1 MSSSAHPWHNEDE
14 AVTSD
19 DDDLLDLEFLALME
33 DEKRKMPQRTRMRG
47 KKFYVVF
54 VGRNPG
60 IYDSWA
66 ACSDQVNGFSGAVH
80 NKFASWDEAYNAW
93 LAYTCQVEQMVPP
106 PILPSLEDA
115 AGPSSEY
122 APPGRDSFPVWLIL
136 SMTFCVIVVV
146 ATIMFYLF

>member
-1 MSSSAHPWHNEDE
+1 M
-14 AVTSD
+14 
-19 DDDLLDLEFLALME
+19 
-33 DEKRKMPQRTRMRG
+33 
-47 KKFYVVF
+47 
-54 VGRNPG
+54 GRNPG

-66 ACSDQVNGFSGAVH
+66 ACSDQVNRFSGAVH

-122 APPGRDSFPVWLIL
+122 TPPGRDSFPLWLIL

-146 ATIMFYLF
+146 ATNLNSNSNAVGGGGNPNPENLNPNVAGGGNSDPNNAGGDNGGNSNPEELNEMGQD